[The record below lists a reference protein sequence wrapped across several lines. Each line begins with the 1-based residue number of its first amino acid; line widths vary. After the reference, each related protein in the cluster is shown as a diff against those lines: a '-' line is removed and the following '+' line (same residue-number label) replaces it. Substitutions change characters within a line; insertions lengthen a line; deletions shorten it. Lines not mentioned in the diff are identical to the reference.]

1 MDVRDALAAGKTT
14 IIIPTGG
21 IEPNGP
27 WLVTGKHNY
36 VLRAN
41 CDAIVRDLG
50 NALCAPVMELVPE
63 GQIEPPT
70 GHMRSPGTLSLRQ
83 ETFEAVLTDVAHS
96 LKVHG
101 FKHIVFIGDSGGNRS
116 GMDNVATALS
126 ARWSGEA
133 AVIHIPEYYRAP
145 PGTAN
150 VLRELG
156 ITKEG
161 MPADGLHDNPTIT
174 LNMMLDD
181 PRSVR
186 WAERVATRQA
196 DIDGVSIADLGRS
209 LELAK
214 AVSDARAKRTA
225 DEIRTRIADRA
236 R

>member
-1 MDVRDALAAGKTT
+1 M
-14 IIIPTGG
+14 
-21 IEPNGP
+21 
-27 WLVTGKHNY
+27 TGKHNY

-41 CDAIVRDLG
+41 CDAIARDLG
-50 NALCAPVMELVPE
+50 NAVCAPVMELVPE
-63 GQIEPPT
+63 GQTEPPS

-126 ARWSGEA
+126 AMWTGEA
-133 AVIHIPEYYRAP
+133 TASHISEYYRAP
-145 PGTAN
+145 PGTPN
-150 VLRELG
+150 VLRDLG
-156 ITKEG
+156 VTREG
-161 MPADGLHDNPTIT
+161 TPADGLHDNPTIT

-196 DIDGVSIADLGRS
+196 DIDGVSVADLGRS
-209 LELAK
+209 LELAR

-225 DEIRTRIADRA
+225 DVIRTRIADQA